1 MRERIRALTR
11 AFRRRNGWHK
21 IGVAIGLVIVAFA
34 LTTLFRLLR
43 DIDIDKVVVAL
54 RLTPPYQILVAGGFV
69 AASYV
74 TLTFYDYFSL
84 RTIGRRDVP
93 YRVAALASF
102 ISYTIGHNLGATV
115 FTAGAIR
122 FRIYSAW
129 GLCIADVV
137 KIAFVTGLT
146 FWLGNAFVLGAGLLW
161 EPEAASAITQ
171 LPPWINRAIALTGLA
186 IIAGYLLWLMPG
198 PRTVGRGGWRV
209 TLPCARLT
217 LVQIGIGVLDL
228 TAGALAMHALL
239 PADPSIDFV
248 TVQVIFV
255 TAALLGFLSHAPGSL
270 GVFEAAMLVALPQ
283 FQKEELL
290 ASLLIFRV
298 LYFMLPFGAA
308 VLLLSV
314 REGWLAARVSARNAC
329 AAAAKDRQLS

>member
-1 MRERIRALTR
+1 MRERVRAFTR
-11 AFRRRNGWHK
+11 AFQRHNGWHK
-21 IGVAIGLVIVAFA
+21 IGVAVGLVIVAFA

-43 DIDIDKVVVAL
+43 DIEIDKVVVVL
-54 RLTPPYQILVAGGFV
+54 RLTPRHQILIAGTFV

-93 YRVAALASF
+93 YRIAAMASF

-129 GLCIADVV
+129 DLSITDVV

-146 FWLGNAFVLGAGLLW
+146 FWLGNAFVLGSGVLW

-171 LPPWINRAIALTGLA
+171 LPPWINRAVALCGLT
-186 IIAGYLLWLMPG
+186 IIVAYLLWLL
-198 PRTVGRGGWRV
+198 PRPRIIGRGGWRV
-209 TLPCARLT
+209 TLPYARLT

-228 TAGALAMHALL
+228 TAGALAMYALI
-239 PADPSIDFV
+239 PAEPSIDFV
-248 TVQVIFV
+248 TVLVIFV
-255 TAALLGFLSHAPGSL
+255 TATVLGFLSHAPGSL

-314 REGWLAARVSARNAC
+314 REGWLASRTATAKAC
-329 AAAAKDRQLS
+329 VTTAKDRLLS

>member
-1 MRERIRALTR
+1 MRKRIRAFME

-34 LTTLFRLLR
+34 LVTLFRLLR
-43 DIDIDKVVVAL
+43 DIEIDKVVAAL
-54 RLTPPYQILVAGGFV
+54 RLTSPSHILAAGGFV

-74 TLTFYDYFSL
+74 TLTFYDFFSL

-93 YRVAALASF
+93 YRVAAMTSF

-122 FRIYSAW
+122 FRVYSAW
-129 GLCIADVV
+129 GLCVADVV

-146 FWLGNAFVLGAGLLW
+146 FWLGNAFVLSAGMLW
-161 EPEAASAITQ
+161 APEPASAITQ
-171 LPPWINRAIALTGLA
+171 LPPWINRAIALFGLMV
-186 IIAGYLLWLMPG
+186 IASYVLWLLPK
-198 PRTVGRGGWRV
+198 PRTIGRAGWQI
-209 TLPCARLT
+209 TLPRARLT
-217 LVQIGIGVLDL
+217 LLQIGIGVLDL
-228 TAGALAMHALL
+228 TAGSLAMYALL
-239 PADPSIDFV
+239 PANPAIDFV
-248 TVQVIFV
+248 TVLVIFV

-270 GVFEAAMLVALPQ
+270 GVFEAAMLLALPQ

-298 LYFMLPFGAA
+298 LYFMLPLCAA
-308 VLLLSV
+308 VLLLSA
-314 REGWLAARVSARNAC
+314 REGWLASKISADRACVSAV
-329 AAAAKDRQLS
+329 KDRRSS

>member
-1 MRERIRALTR
+1 
-11 AFRRRNGWHK
+11 
-21 IGVAIGLVIVAFA
+21 
-34 LTTLFRLLR
+34 
-43 DIDIDKVVVAL
+43 
-54 RLTPPYQILVAGGFV
+54 
-69 AASYV
+69 
-74 TLTFYDYFSL
+74 
-84 RTIGRRDVP
+84 
-93 YRVAALASF
+93 
-102 ISYTIGHNLGATV
+102 
-115 FTAGAIR
+115 
-122 FRIYSAW
+122 
-129 GLCIADVV
+129 VV

-146 FWLGNAFVLGAGLLW
+146 FWLGNAFVLGGAVLW

-171 LPPWINRAIALTGLA
+171 LPPWANRAVALCGLA
-186 IIAGYLLWLMPG
+186 IIAAYLLWLIPA
-198 PRTVGRGGWRV
+198 PRIIGRGGWRV

-228 TAGALAMHALL
+228 TAGALAMYALI

-248 TVQVIFV
+248 TILVIFV

-270 GVFEAAMLVALPQ
+270 GVFEAAMLVALQQ

-314 REGWLAARVSARNAC
+314 REGWLASRTATAKARVTV
-329 AAAAKDRQLS
+329 AKNRPLS

>member
-1 MRERIRALTR
+1 MRERIGAFTR
-11 AFRRRNGWHK
+11 AFQRTNGWHK
-21 IGVAIGLVIVAFA
+21 VGVTIGIVIVAFA
-34 LTTLFRLLR
+34 LLTLFHLLR
-43 DIDIDKVVVAL
+43 DIEIEKVGAAL
-54 RLTPPYQILVAGGFV
+54 RLTSPYQIFLAGGFV

-74 TLTFYDYFSL
+74 TLTFYDFFSL

-93 YRVAALASF
+93 YRIAAMASF

-129 GLCIADVV
+129 GLSVADVV

-146 FWLGNAFVLGAGLLW
+146 FWLGNAFVLGAGMLW

-171 LPPWINRAIALTGLA
+171 LPPWANRAIALAGLVV
-186 IIAGYLLWLMPG
+186 IAGYLLWLLPA
-198 PRTVGRGGWRV
+198 PRAIGRAGWRM
-209 TLPCARLT
+209 TLPCAHLT

-228 TAGALAMHALL
+228 TAGTLAMYALL
-239 PADPSIDFV
+239 PAEPSINFTTLLVTFV
-248 TVQVIFV
+248 A
-255 TAALLGFLSHAPGSL
+255 AALLGFLSHAPGSL
-270 GVFEAAMLVALPQ
+270 GVFEAAMMVALPQ

-298 LYFMLPFGAA
+298 LYFMLPFCAA
-308 VLLLSV
+308 VLLLSA
-314 REGWLAARVSARNAC
+314 REGWLASKIAADKAC
-329 AAAAKDRQLS
+329 GS